1 MQCFPRKRLRNTAS
15 INSLQ
20 QTRKKEPKDS
30 EEEKFKASID
40 DLCNIKELETRYF
53 DLCLENKCK
62 LEQSIQEN
70 EESKR
75 AIEETLSRAIEAGK
89 VEMAQ
94 DGDQKSKK

>member
-1 MQCFPRKRLRNTAS
+1 M
-15 INSLQ
+15 Q

-40 DLCNIKELETRYF
+40 DLRNIEERETRYF

-75 AIEETLSRAIEAGK
+75 AIEETLSHAIEAGK
-89 VEMAQ
+89 AEMAQ